1 MGIVFA
7 QGWGEAGDREE
18 EKKVGRRRGE
28 QERENVQKII
38 KLQTCYLELYS
49 CIDALSLERNK
60 EKKNIHA
67 NSKFKTN
74 GNSLVSNIKPV

>member
-1 MGIVFA
+1 MGIEFA
-7 QGWGEAGDREE
+7 QGWGEAVDREE

-60 EKKNIHA
+60 EKKTSMLTA
-67 NSKFKTN
+67 NLKLT
-74 GNSLVSNIKPV
+74 VIP